1 MDVSENARLLWKK
14 ICLQSRYKFKSLQ
27 LLTILESDLLQIIV
41 SLNLS
46 LEGESDSKKQN
57 FPLAT
62 AYASRGRLMQH
73 QLRALL
79 EDRASPSETCCAR
92 SNHLCFRRLAKR

>member
-46 LEGESDSKKQN
+46 LEGESDSKKTKFSPRNSICQSRAADAAPVARTAGGPR
-57 FPLAT
+57 FPI
-62 AYASRGRLMQH
+62 
-73 QLRALL
+73 
-79 EDRASPSETCCAR
+79 
-92 SNHLCFRRLAKR
+92 